1 MGPSTSLDFQDPGN
15 ILTSCPQEAPPCTD
29 GSSRERTSEMTM
41 ADKGGCLIPTER
53 LDNAII
59 EVRGRKVMLSRD
71 LAALYGV
78 STKAFNQ
85 AVKRNAERF
94 PEDFMF
100 QLTREEAQSLRSQSV
115 TSNEAGSRSQIVT
128 LNGRPGRGGQRYRP
142 YAFSEHGA
150 VMAAT
155 ILNSPR
161 AVEVSVFVVR
171 AFVRLSRVAA
181 DQRQFAPKLAEIEAK
196 LSVHDQS
203 LKTVFDAL
211 RQLMQP
217 SPAPKRRKIGFA
229 TDPDDNIIAHDRPA
243 RQHRGR

>member
-1 MGPSTSLDFQDPGN
+1 MT
-15 ILTSCPQEAPPCTD
+15 APKDT
-29 GSSRERTSEMTM
+29 GY
-41 ADKGGCLIPTER
+41 LIPSER
-53 LDNAII
+53 VDNATLEI
-59 EVRGRKVMLSRD
+59 RGRKVMLSHD

-85 AVKRNAERF
+85 AVKRNVERF

-100 QLTREEAQSLRSQSV
+100 QLTREESQALRSQSV
-115 TSNEAGSRSQIVT
+115 TSNEAGSRSQAVT
-128 LNGRPGRGGQRYRP
+128 LDGRPGRGGQRYRP

-181 DQRQFAPKLAEIEAK
+181 DQRRFALKLAEIETK
-196 LSVHDQS
+196 LATHDRSFQV
-203 LKTVFDAL
+203 VFVTIK
-211 RQLMQP
+211 QLMQP
-217 SPAPKRRKIGFA
+217 PAPKKKRVGFA

-243 RQHRGR
+243 RHHRNRWPFIAKTTAKA